1 MFFLVSGAS
10 YYERLNDSENISSD
24 EIRVISNPIP
34 TDSSTAALLE
44 KQQQQQ
50 MSSSKRSPLTRMKS
64 DTLDVEKR
72 AKFAKNAEIAGANFR
87 PISMMNLVSYSCIC
101 ELCFYLV
108 LYFGFIKIS
117 ITLQIQ
123 NFHFDDQGF
132 VVLIFFNLKKLG

>member
-1 MFFLVSGAS
+1 MENLWLSEIWSHHNESPNKSVNLYLYEHFLFLSFYIKSFRVFLISGAS

-34 TDSSTAALLE
+34 TDSNTAALLE

-50 MSSSKRSPLTRMKS
+50 IPSSKRSPLTRMKS

-87 PISMMNLVSYSCIC
+87 PISMMNLVCVI
-101 ELCFYLV
+101 
-108 LYFGFIKIS
+108 
-117 ITLQIQ
+117 
-123 NFHFDDQGF
+123 
-132 VVLIFFNLKKLG
+132 NLLNN